1 MYSIIIEWV
10 DGVNEGSRTH
20 RYIHHPSFRSIKWV
34 VGIFWEN
41 VYYFSFLVL
50 FWDRYSSFGEIIS
63 VGGCSVYFDYYE

>member
-1 MYSIIIEWV
+1 MVSTKV
-10 DGVNEGSRTH
+10 LALTGT
-20 RYIHHPSFRSIKWV
+20 FKWV

-63 VGGCSVYFDYYE
+63 VGGCSVYFDYYELRIGIFKVHLICN